1 VFLVFAASASGAEK
15 ARDRAQLEQAT
26 RLQIFLD
33 QANFGPGKIDGRDG
47 EFTRRALALYRQSQ
61 GQTAPAAADP
71 KAPLDTVGLDLASV
85 KEVFTSYTISKED
98 AEGIGEVPK
107 GPEAQAKLKSLPY
120 TSVAEAVAEK
130 FHCDIDF
137 LKELNPSVELKEG
150 AKVTVPN
157 VPPFELAA
165 VKALKPGSDAPK
177 IEPTA
182 EADPAEGA
190 APALDLYVSTKDNM
204 LQVRQSGKLRAAFP
218 VTIGSGQTESP
229 LGEFKVKGVARM
241 PDFRWDKMMLE
252 KGERSSDAHLLPPG
266 PNNPVGVVWIALNKP
281 GIGIHGT
288 DDPDSIGRSA
298 SHGCIRLANWD
309 VARVA
314 AMVKTGV
321 PVTIE

>member
-47 EFTRRALALYRQSQ
+47 EFTRRALALYRKAH
-61 GQTAPAAADP
+61 GQPDSAAPNP
-71 KAPLDTVGLDLASV
+71 KAGIDTSGLDLGSV
-85 KEVFTSYTISKED
+85 AEVFTTYTISKED
-98 AEGIGEVPK
+98 VASIGEVPK
-107 GPEAQAKLKSLPY
+107 GPEAQSKVKHLPY
-120 TSVAEAVAEK
+120 TSIAEAIAEK
-130 FHCDIDF
+130 FHCDVDF
-137 LKELNPSVELKEG
+137 LKELNPNVELKEG
-150 AKVTVPN
+150 ASVTVPN
-157 VPPFELAA
+157 VSPFEVTA
-165 VKALKPGSDAPK
+165 VKAIQPGSA
-177 IEPTA
+177 A
-182 EADPAEGA
+182 SNADPATEGDPTGAPA
-190 APALDLYVSTKDNM
+190 APLNLYISTKDNM

-241 PDFRWDKMMLE
+241 PDFRWDKTMLE
-252 KGERSSDAHLLPPG
+252 KGERSSDAHILPPG